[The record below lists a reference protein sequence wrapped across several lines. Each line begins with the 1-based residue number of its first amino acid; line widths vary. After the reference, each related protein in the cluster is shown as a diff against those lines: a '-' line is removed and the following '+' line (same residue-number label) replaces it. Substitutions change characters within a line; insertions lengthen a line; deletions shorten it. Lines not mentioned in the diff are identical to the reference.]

1 MVKIAA
7 SIMCADLC
15 HLLDDVR
22 ALERNS
28 IDILHFD
35 IMDGIFVQNFSL
47 GFPTAEALREKTNLP
62 FSFHLMIKDPH
73 RYIERSVKAGADIIS
88 FHIEASPTPFQTIR
102 AIKDFGKKAGIALNA
117 ATPPWAVEYLLE
129 EIDVLLV
136 MTVEAGFAGQKL
148 IPATLR
154 KIARLQ
160 KLIQEANLSLPIEV
174 DGAVD
179 EKTIP
184 NLVRAGATILVGGSS
199 GLFRKDR
206 TIEESLRIMRRAIAI
221 EEVRRAG

>member
-1 MVKIAA
+1 MVQIAA

-35 IMDGIFVQNFSL
+35 IMDGIFVQNFAL
-47 GFPTAEALREKTNLP
+47 GFPTAEALRGKTNLP

-102 AIKDFGKKAGIALNA
+102 AIKHFGKKAGIALNA
-117 ATPPWAVEYLLE
+117 ATPLWVVEHLLE
-129 EIDVLLV
+129 EADLLLV

-160 KLIQEANLSLPIEV
+160 KLIQEGDLSLPIEV

-179 EKTIP
+179 ENTIP

-206 TIEESLRIMRRAIAI
+206 TIVESLRIMRQAIVI
-221 EEVRRAG
+221 EEGRRAG